1 MNRMI
6 IDKAIAGALFVVTIA
21 TLTACGGN
29 GVVGGGAPGDIEG
42 FILEDANTMLIMNVR
57 QILEADEAPF
67 IGAASRFGLSSDSDD
82 IEDIKDDWRDEWE
95 DDAIL
100 SLGTALDDVDRSML
114 VVGSEFSTYIVKG
127 TFDFADI
134 RSTLEDED
142 FDDSEY
148 RESEIWEN
156 DDDIA
161 VALFDSS
168 GIYVLGEVDSVK
180 EVIKAVH
187 RGEGFA
193 HPDEH
198 ALVSVRN
205 KAGDG
210 LFSYGDTGCSD
221 NFEGI
226 SARTLENCEAI
237 GITIVG
243 GNEDEMKFSGAV
255 LFSSERRAESGMDD
269 FEDSIEDND
278 SIDADIEELKVDGE
292 FVTFKVTIYE

>member
-1 MNRMI
+1 MNQMI

-29 GVVGGGAPGDIEG
+29 GGAGGAPGDIEG
-42 FILEDANTMLIMNVR
+42 FILEDANTLLIMNVR

-148 RESEIWEN
+148 RESEIWESH
-156 DDDIA
+156 DGVA
-161 VALFDSS
+161 AALFDSS
-168 GIYVLGEVDSVK
+168 GIYVLGEADSVK
-180 EVIKAVH
+180 EVIKAIH

-221 NFEGI
+221 DFEGI
-226 SARTLENCEAI
+226 SARALENCEAI

-269 FEDSIEDND
+269 FEDSIEDD
-278 SIDADIEELKVDGE
+278 ESIDADIEELKVDGE